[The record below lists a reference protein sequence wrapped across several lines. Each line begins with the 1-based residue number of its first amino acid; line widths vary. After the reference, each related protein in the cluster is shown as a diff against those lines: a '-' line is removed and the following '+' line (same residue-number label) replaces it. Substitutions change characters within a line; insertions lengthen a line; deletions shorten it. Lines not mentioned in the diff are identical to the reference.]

1 MTTTGDAEVKL
12 SERLG
17 WIMAALIGGAVL
29 GGSVIAL
36 LDIGATLGELR
47 CRIVPEAG
55 QGGGE

>member
-1 MTTTGDAEVKL
+1 MKL

-17 WIMAALIGGAVL
+17 WVAAALIGGAVL

-36 LDIGATLGELR
+36 LDIGATLGEVR

>member
-1 MTTTGDAEVKL
+1 MKL

-17 WIMAALIGGAVL
+17 WAIAALIGGAVL

-47 CRIVPEAG
+47 CRIVPQAG
-55 QGGGE
+55 QEVGK

>member
-1 MTTTGDAEVKL
+1 VKL

-17 WIMAALIGGAVL
+17 WVVAALIGGAVL

-47 CRIVPEAG
+47 CRLAPDSPIPPDPGHERG
-55 QGGGE
+55 

>member
-1 MTTTGDAEVKL
+1 MKL

-17 WIMAALIGGAVL
+17 WIVAALIGGAVL

-47 CRIVPEAG
+47 CRLVPEAG
-55 QGGGE
+55 QEVGK